1 MHRLGFSAGSAGTAA
16 LAVGAESAEVAALA
30 DVSALAEAL
39 GAGAACSIGGN
50 GGASW
55 CAANPTPTPAPADR
69 RTAKNLRK
77 PPPSLGGAAASCAE
91 LAFNVRPLSRV
102 AIGAE
107 ADTTERYHSEATR
120 RGRSLSRASD
130 LPMRYRAAEMSDD
143 DDELGSPL
151 RVDPSKEIESLMDE
165 LVSLLK
171 NPDVVGALTSR
182 GINASLA
189 LLAVDGL
196 AAYLRGDKQQAAD
209 DLSTVAEEIEGR
221 LHFGDDPPSA

>member
-1 MHRLGFSAGSAGTAA
+1 
-16 LAVGAESAEVAALA
+16 VAR
-30 DVSALAEAL
+30 
-39 GAGAACSIGGN
+39 AGAP
-50 GGASW
+50 
-55 CAANPTPTPAPADR
+55 ANPTPTPRARGQKDGQEPEEASALFGRSGSLLR
-69 RTAKNLRK
+69 RARVHT
-77 PPPSLGGAAASCAE
+77 
-91 LAFNVRPLSRV
+91 FVPLSRV